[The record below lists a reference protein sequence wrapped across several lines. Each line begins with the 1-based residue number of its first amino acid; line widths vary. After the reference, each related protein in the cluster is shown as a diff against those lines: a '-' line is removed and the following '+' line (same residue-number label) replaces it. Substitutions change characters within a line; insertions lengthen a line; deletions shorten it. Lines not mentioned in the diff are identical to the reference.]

1 MSAASGDSAASGN
14 SAASGTSAA
23 SGVSAASGES
33 AASSKHRGLSFWHDT
48 VADDL
53 SPRAPLAGG
62 TRADVAIIGG
72 GLTGLWTAYY
82 LLERDPTLSI
92 VVLEKEIAGFGA
104 SGRNGGWCS
113 ALFPAS
119 TVKLERMHGRAAAL
133 AMRRAMVDTVDEV
146 GRVTSREAIQCDFVK
161 GGTVAFARSAVQLQA
176 AQHEVSTASGFGVDK
191 FELWDSNRV
200 FGAAG
205 AVGASFDPAC
215 ARVHPAALVRG
226 LARVLDARG
235 VRILE
240 QTQVRAWSPGK
251 VFTTRGTVTA
261 DHLVVALEGYAAT
274 IPQSH
279 RDVLPLYSLMIATE
293 PLSDAVW
300 DDIGITH
307 GQTFSDYRHLLVYG
321 QRTADNRVAFGG
333 RGARYHWGS
342 DIRGAY
348 DHDSRVFSH
357 LRTALV
363 DLFPQLLR
371 TNITHSWGGPLGVP
385 RDWHAAVSHDPA
397 TGIARAGGYVG
408 DGLSTTNIAGRT
420 LADLIT
426 GTSTP
431 LTGLPWV
438 GHRSPRWE
446 PEPFRFVGS
455 NLGLV
460 ATTLADAEEA
470 RTRRPS
476 RIAQALGPLTGH

>member
-1 MSAASGDSAASGN
+1 MDY
-14 SAASGTSAA
+14 
-23 SGVSAASGES
+23 
-33 AASSKHRGLSFWHDT
+33 RGLSFWHDT

-53 SPRAPLAGG
+53 SPRNSLTGD

-82 LLERDPTLSI
+82 LLERDPTLTI

-119 TVKLERMHGRAAAL
+119 TAKLERLHGRNAAL

-146 GRVTSREAIQCDFVK
+146 GRVVQTEGIACDYVK
-161 GGTVAFARSAVQLQA
+161 GGTVAFARSAVQLEA
-176 AQHEVSTASGFGVDK
+176 ARHEVSVAAAYGVDA
-191 FELWDSNRV
+191 FEVWGAERV
-200 FGAAG
+200 SGVSAAI
-205 AVGASFDPAC
+205 GASFDPAC
-215 ARVHPAALVRG
+215 ARLHPSALVRG
-226 LARVLDARG
+226 LARVLEARG
-235 VRILE
+235 VRIFE
-240 QTQVRAWSPGK
+240 QTEVRAWSAGR
-251 VFTTRGTVTA
+251 VFTSSGVVTA
-261 DHLVVALEGYAAT
+261 DHVVVALEGYAASL
-274 IPQSH
+274 PQTR
-279 RDVLPLYSLMIATE
+279 RDILPLFSLMIATE
-293 PLSDAVW
+293 PLSDATW
-300 DDIGITH
+300 DDIGIAH

-342 DIRGAY
+342 AIRGAY
-348 DHDSRVFSH
+348 DRDERVFSH
-357 LRTALV
+357 LRTALQ
-363 DLFPQLLR
+363 DLFPQLQK
-371 TNITHSWGGPLGVP
+371 TAITHSWGGPLGVP
-385 RDWHAAVSHDPA
+385 RDWHAAVSLDPA

-426 GTSTP
+426 GATTA
-431 LTGLPWV
+431 LTALPWV

-446 PEPFRFVGS
+446 PEPLRFIGA

-460 ATTLADAEEA
+460 ATTLADAEEQ
-470 RTRRPS
+470 RTGRAS
-476 RIAQALGPLTGH
+476 VVAQLMAPLTGH